1 MLFMNRCPWAKGDPL
16 YIAYHDQEWGVPV
29 YNDSHLFEMLILEGM
44 QAGLSWL
51 IVLRK
56 RENFREAFEQFN
68 AEKMARY
75 TDKKISKLLTNS
87 GIIRNQ
93 KKIQAAIQNAKAFLS
108 IREQQG
114 EFARYIWQFVDGVP
128 KQNIWKT
135 TNDVPATSKESDL
148 MSKDL
153 KKQGFLFVGTTIC
166 YAYMQAVG
174 MVNDHLVACYR
185 YREIAG
191 AQKK

>member
-1 MLFMNRCPWAKGDPL
+1 MIRCPWAKDDPL
-16 YIAYHDQEWGVPV
+16 YIAYHDQEWGIPV
-29 YNDSHLFEMLILEGM
+29 YQDNHLFEMLILEGM

-51 IVLRK
+51 TVLRK

-75 TDKKISKLLTNS
+75 SDKKISKLLTNS
-87 GIIRNQ
+87 GIIRHQ

-108 IREQQG
+108 IREQWG

-128 KQNIWKT
+128 KQNVWKKS
-135 TNDVPATSKESDL
+135 NDVPATSKESDL

-174 MVNDHLVACYR
+174 MVNDHLVTCYR
-185 YREIAG
+185 YREIVD